1 MRENQLIPD
10 ADLAE
15 NIRDIRQRV
24 ALAAQKS
31 GRKESDISIMAVT
44 KTVPAQRVNQAIACG
59 LTLLGENRVQEF
71 LEKYPLYPSK
81 RMFCSFY
88 WRIADQ

>member
-44 KTVPAQRVNQAIACG
+44 NSPGAACQPG
-59 LTLLGENRVQEF
+59 NCVRPDPFGG
-71 LEKYPLYPSK
+71 K
-81 RMFCSFY
+81 
-88 WRIADQ
+88 

>member
-71 LEKYPLYPSK
+71 LEKYPLYP
-81 RMFCSFY
+81 
-88 WRIADQ
+88 